1 MIMLPTNFMPR
12 FFKSFEMASNLS
24 VCPLHSLLRLQEK
37 NDRPDTVRT
46 RKHTNRIIIEPSA
59 GGLYRLTFG
68 QSPNHGADD
77 LPSSTTHPIRR
88 IDAIAVQHLTL
99 LMKRTHFQ
107 IRNRILFCQLLIVFR
122 PQNGDFNLLI
132 PSYPLFQIV
141 LRNGRRIFPR
151 LYEGS
156 GCSNPFGP
164 KRKRSSASASLK
176 M

>member
-1 MIMLPTNFMPR
+1 MLPTNFMPR

-59 GGLYRLTFG
+59 GRLYRLTFG

-88 IDAIAVQHLTL
+88 IDAIAVQHLTF

-122 PQNGDFNLLI
+122 AQHGDFNLFMHSYSHFESAPKSSYLARLPESRQQLI
-132 PSYPLFQIV
+132 QPPVQSEGLLFDIV
-141 LRNGRRIFPR
+141 RNVD
-151 LYEGS
+151 LT
-156 GCSNPFGP
+156 
-164 KRKRSSASASLK
+164 
-176 M
+176 

>member
-1 MIMLPTNFMPR
+1 MLPTNFMPR

-59 GGLYRLTFG
+59 GRLYRLTFG

-88 IDAIAVQHLTL
+88 IDAIAVQHLTF

-122 PQNGDFNLLI
+122 AQHGDFNLLCI
-132 PSYPLFQIV
+132 RIV
-141 LRNGRRIFPR
+141 ILNLLRNRHTSHASRRA
-151 LYEGS
+151 GS
-156 GCSNPFGP
+156 SSSSRPSSP
-164 KRKRSSASASLK
+164 KDFSLILSA